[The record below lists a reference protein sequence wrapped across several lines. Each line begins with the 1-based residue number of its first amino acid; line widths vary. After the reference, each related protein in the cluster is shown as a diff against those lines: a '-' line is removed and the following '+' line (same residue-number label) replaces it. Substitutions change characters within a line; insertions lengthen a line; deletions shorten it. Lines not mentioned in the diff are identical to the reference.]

1 MKAAKGTGISNI
13 FKSQFY
19 LRDLWG
25 LLLSFVLCFFFL
37 VGHEAG
43 LVPVLGVPRGLV
55 ADLVPGVANLT
66 AGPGAGVGAGAS
78 LVLLVGLLCQRRA
91 RNVVLQVDLSLQ
103 HLWIARGPGPGPGQG
118 PDQLTVAIKL

>member
-1 MKAAKGTGISNI
+1 M
-13 FKSQFY
+13 
-19 LRDLWG
+19 WG
-25 LLLSFVLCFFFL
+25 LLLSFVFFFFLLFL

-55 ADLVPGVANLT
+55 ADLVPGVASLT

-78 LVLLVGLLCQRRA
+78 LVLLVGLLCLRRA

-103 HLWIARGPGPGPGQG
+103 HLWIARGPGPGPDQG